1 MKKFKFYLKVTAVVC
16 AAVLASGAFKAEAS
30 PFKFVKVLT
39 TASSIRSSIRSAAG
53 YGLYHGVRGLQIQ
66 NQQMQQKVQLQIN
79 QQKITPIRPIRL
91 SEPLMRAKSL
101 KPIKVSFDY
110 GPASGRHGVTAK

>member
-1 MKKFKFYLKVTAVVC
+1 MKEFKFYLKVTAVVC

-30 PFKFVKVLT
+30 PFKIVKGLT
-39 TASSIRSSIRSAAG
+39 KASLIRSAAG

-66 NQQMQQKVQLQIN
+66 NQQMQQIN
-79 QQKITPIRPIRL
+79 QQKITPVRPIRL

>member
-1 MKKFKFYLKVTAVVC
+1 MKEFKFYLKVTAVVC

-30 PFKFVKVLT
+30 PFKIVKGLT
-39 TASSIRSSIRSAAG
+39 KASLIRSAAG
-53 YGLYHGVRGLQIQ
+53 YGFYHGVRGLQIQ
-66 NQQMQQKVQLQIN
+66 NQQMQQIN
-79 QQKITPIRPIRL
+79 QQKITPVRPIRL

>member
-1 MKKFKFYLKVTAVVC
+1 MKEFKFYLKVTAVVC
-16 AAVLASGAFKAEAS
+16 AALLASGTFKAEAS
-30 PFKFVKVLT
+30 PFKILRGLSR
-39 TASSIRSSIRSAAG
+39 ASTIRNTIG
-53 YGLYHGVRGLQIQ
+53 YGVYHGARELRIQ

>member
-1 MKKFKFYLKVTAVVC
+1 MKEFKFYLKVTAVVC

-30 PFKFVKVLT
+30 RFKFVKDLT
-39 TASSIRSSIRSAAG
+39 KASSIRSSIRSAAG

-66 NQQMQQKVQLQIN
+66 NQQMQQQIN

>member
-1 MKKFKFYLKVTAVVC
+1 MKEFKFYLKVTAVVC

-30 PFKFVKVLT
+30 PFKIVKVLT
-39 TASSIRSSIRSAAG
+39 KASSIRSAAG
-53 YGLYHGVRGLQIQ
+53 YGLYHGVRGLRIQ